1 MQYLVEKTD
10 QLEKEI
16 EGCLNN
22 GLFIAALT
30 LTLTIPDIYEKLENK
45 LQGTNKDRYTS
56 WMREYLIPQ
65 SPRYETND
73 ASFLDDIYA
82 LRCVVLHDGQNS
94 IEFQRARKQ
103 VHRFSLMTTWEDRRT
118 HLWGINGLEQVE
130 DHKMDNYSEEDL
142 NFYELTNTL
151 DEDDIRTFAF
161 HYKNI
166 TTFNVFQFYIDI
178 KKAMEYF
185 VEVHKDSDKIN
196 LMAKDIFPLNQKN
209 PWDKLK

>member
-1 MQYLVEKTD
+1 MKYLVEKTN

-30 LTLTIPDIYEKLENK
+30 LTLTIPDVYEKLENK
-45 LQGTNKDRYTS
+45 LQGTNKDRYTG
-56 WMREYLIPQ
+56 WMRQYLVPQ
-65 SPRYETND
+65 SPRYETD
-73 ASFLDDIYA
+73 DISFLDDIYA

-103 VHRFSLMTTWEDRRT
+103 VHRFSLMTTWDDKRT

-130 DHKMDNYSEEDL
+130 DHLIDNYSEEGL
-142 NFYELTNTL
+142 NLFELTNIL
-151 DEDDIRTFAF
+151 DENDKRTFPF

-178 KKAMEYF
+178 RRAIEYF
-185 VEVHKDSDKIN
+185 VETHKDDDEIN
-196 LMAKDIFPLNQKN
+196 FRAKDIFSLNQKS
-209 PWDKLK
+209 PWEN